1 MFLCATAHLWLNT
14 IRNAETHTTWNMA
27 EITVETT
34 AYSKLLLHAAKYPH
48 CAVNGILLAEDNK
61 QSKDKSRLRF
71 VDCIP
76 LFHLSLNLAP
86 MLEVALLQV
95 TLEWK

>member
-1 MFLCATAHLWLNT
+1 
-14 IRNAETHTTWNMA
+14 MA
-27 EITVETT
+27 DISVDTK

-48 CAVNGILLAEDNK
+48 CAVNGILLAEDSK
-61 QSKDKSRLRF
+61 QSKDKGRIRF

-76 LFHLSLNLAP
+76 LFHLSLSLAP

-95 TLEWK
+95 KTFCHNVYVPKRCVLYYLYICAFI